1 MNVCEMGSADWWL
14 VVESTPDN
22 EEAIDL
28 LNRYKARLCEV
39 LMGQKNQ
46 NEHYGKLTRANNE
59 LKRRNRLLNNG
70 MLCKTIKEFLG
81 EDEYQEFLTFKILK
95 EAEAKP

>member
-28 LNRYKARLCEV
+28 LNRYRKVQPERTLWKV
-39 LMGQKNQ
+39 DPRKQ
-46 NEHYGKLTRANNE
+46 RV
-59 LKRRNRLLNNG
+59 
-70 MLCKTIKEFLG
+70 
-81 EDEYQEFLTFKILK
+81 
-95 EAEAKP
+95 EAPQQVAE